1 MQVALAASKSFN
13 FSLAFLISIFYI
25 GENVEPLELEEAA
38 MKSSLIQQIVVIG
51 QVCFNDHFPQVLSTF
66 GHICTFTFIY
76 GFPFVSW

>member
-1 MQVALAASKSFN
+1 
-13 FSLAFLISIFYI
+13 
-25 GENVEPLELEEAA
+25 

>member
-1 MQVALAASKSFN
+1 LFGEN
-13 FSLAFLISIFYI
+13 I

-38 MKSSLIQQIVVIG
+38 MRSSLIQQIVVIG

>member
-1 MQVALAASKSFN
+1 
-13 FSLAFLISIFYI
+13 
-25 GENVEPLELEEAA
+25 

-66 GHICTFTFIY
+66 GHISNLVLTY

>member
-1 MQVALAASKSFN
+1 LFGEN
-13 FSLAFLISIFYI
+13 I

-38 MKSSLIQQIVVIG
+38 MRSSLIQQIVVIG

-66 GHICTFTFIY
+66 GHISNLVLTY